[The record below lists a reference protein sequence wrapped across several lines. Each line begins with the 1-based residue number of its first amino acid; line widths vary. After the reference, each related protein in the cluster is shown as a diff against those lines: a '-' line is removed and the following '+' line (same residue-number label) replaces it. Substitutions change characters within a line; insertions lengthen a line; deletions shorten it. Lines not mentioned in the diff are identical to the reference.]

1 MLTGADPRFSVG
13 GGANPPGES
22 ANIQICQVF
31 PKNCMKLRKFWSVG
45 GRPPLDPPLVNCEL
59 GLSHEGCKKGASA
72 EEEIKAPIVKDSSEF
87 VHYFIF
93 CLFLIPQG
101 ELTITSEM
109 ENLSNAMFLD
119 TVPESWVKR
128 AYPSLYGLTQWYA
141 DLLQRIKE
149 LESWVSDFQL
159 PNAVWLAGFFNP
171 QSFLTAIMQQMA
183 RKNEWPL
190 DKMALQCGRH

>member
-1 MLTGADPRFSVG
+1 MSLV
-13 GGANPPGES
+13 S
-22 ANIQICQVF
+22 ARMPVKRLASEI
-31 PKNCMKLRKFWSVG
+31 LRYLI
-45 GRPPLDPPLVNCEL
+45 R
-59 GLSHEGCKKGASA
+59 A
-72 EEEIKAPIVKDSSEF
+72 
-87 VHYFIF
+87 
-93 CLFLIPQG
+93 LFIPQG

-183 RKNEWPL
+183 RKKRVAARQNGT
-190 DKMALQCGRH
+190 AV